1 MALPFLP
8 VEHIRPAFQELVRS
22 LPAVVDTRVDEL
34 VNYFTQ
40 TWLDNGL
47 WPPSSWSSFQSS
59 VRTNNDVEGWHNRLN
74 RQTRSGKLDLYQ
86 LAMVLH
92 KEAEYVDVQAV
103 LVSEDL
109 LRRYQKRRYA
119 DVQGRLNDY
128 WEQYSGGELTTS
140 QLLRQASYLI
150 APQIA

>member
-1 MALPFLP
+1 MILK
-8 VEHIRPAFQELVRS
+8 R
-22 LPAVVDTRVDEL
+22 
-34 VNYFTQ
+34 
-40 TWLDNGL
+40 
-47 WPPSSWSSFQSS
+47 SWSSFQSS

-128 WEQYSGGELTTS
+128 WEQYSAGELTTS